1 MRTSRSTRPASSGCS
16 QGRAASREG
25 NPALAASLLRRAL
38 GLWRGQAYG
47 DFAYE
52 EFARAEAER
61 LEELRLVALEERI
74 EAELA
79 LGRHDDLLPELRS
92 LAAAHPGR
100 ERLQAQAMLA
110 LYRCGRQSE
119 ALELYTDARA
129 RLRDELGLEPSA
141 ELRELQRRILQ
152 QDPLLAAAPP
162 RRRRRARCPRRRTG
176 CSAAAAS
183 SQSCVSFC
191 SATRCGCSC

>member
-1 MRTSRSTRPASSGCS
+1 M
-16 QGRAASREG
+16 
-25 NPALAASLLRRAL
+25 LRRAL

-61 LEELRLVALEERI
+61 LEELRLAALEERI
-74 EAELA
+74 EAELE

-119 ALELYTDARA
+119 ALELYTMPAPICGTSWGSSRA
-129 RLRDELGLEPSA
+129 PSCA
-141 ELRELQRRILQ
+141 SCSGGSSNK
-152 QDPLLAAAPP
+152 DPLLAAAPP

-176 CSAAAAS
+176 CSAAGVSSSSCAS
-183 SQSCVSFC
+183 SSF
-191 SATRCGCSC
+191 ATRCDCSC